1 MPRGKGRTVL
11 PHRNAAA
18 RRRPPP
24 VAPRQVER
32 QNLRRRPRAQLEQAE
47 DHGVPVQVQQPNDN
61 DPQPAYQS
69 APAQPPYQPAP
80 AQDHHNENAPPP
92 HILTAPQVVQPV
104 PQIENGE
111 ALLIPT
117 KSDIDVFVSPNMC
130 NQIWNLEY
138 IDLAHLLF
146 KNVVSNIDKPK
157 KVLGF
162 DEDGDIL
169 IERSKYSKVKSI
181 TNIEEWL
188 EDFFN
193 YIKILLKRFPALAND
208 LISYM
213 SVIRSAVPDVPFEK
227 LYRYDQQFLPRM
239 ARDHRRSWATIDGQF

>member
-1 MPRGKGRTVL
+1 
-11 PHRNAAA
+11 
-18 RRRPPP
+18 
-24 VAPRQVER
+24 
-32 QNLRRRPRAQLEQAE
+32 
-47 DHGVPVQVQQPNDN
+47 
-61 DPQPAYQS
+61 
-69 APAQPPYQPAP
+69 
-80 AQDHHNENAPPP
+80 
-92 HILTAPQVVQPV
+92 
-104 PQIENGE
+104 
-111 ALLIPT
+111 
-117 KSDIDVFVSPNMC
+117 MC

>member
-1 MPRGKGRTVL
+1 
-11 PHRNAAA
+11 
-18 RRRPPP
+18 
-24 VAPRQVER
+24 
-32 QNLRRRPRAQLEQAE
+32 
-47 DHGVPVQVQQPNDN
+47 
-61 DPQPAYQS
+61 
-69 APAQPPYQPAP
+69 
-80 AQDHHNENAPPP
+80 
-92 HILTAPQVVQPV
+92 
-104 PQIENGE
+104 
-111 ALLIPT
+111 
-117 KSDIDVFVSPNMC
+117 MC

-193 YIKILLKRFPALAND
+193 YINILLKRFPALAND